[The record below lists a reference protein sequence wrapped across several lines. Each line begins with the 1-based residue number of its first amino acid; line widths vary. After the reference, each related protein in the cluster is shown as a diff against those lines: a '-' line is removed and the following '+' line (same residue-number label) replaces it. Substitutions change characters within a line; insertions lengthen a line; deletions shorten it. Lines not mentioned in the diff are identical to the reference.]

1 MSFCKK
7 YFFLPQRMSLRN
19 SIEQFLNVGRKIW
32 PKLDVSL
39 SAFLTLNSQ
48 CPMKLLLRT
57 SVPHDC
63 LDRDQRFSWCN
74 VSLRLRTL
82 SKRIHE
88 QLSLASFSSVNL
100 FRMMFTWPSIAS
112 STFGSFDS
120 SWGLKIWVSFFFLA
134 LCPRD
139 AITNKNINSTILIF
153 KHHSSLTLNRNKC
166 ASQVFQL
173 MLRECSSSPELLLL
187 PAFWNQRLS
196 RNP

>member
-1 MSFCKK
+1 LCYLTCIITLSTVNSGHIGTLSHRMSFCKK

-88 QLSLASFSSVNL
+88 QLSPCFLFFSEFIANDVYLAIHCFVNFWIFRFFPRFEDLSV
-100 FRMMFTWPSIAS
+100 F
-112 STFGSFDS
+112 
-120 SWGLKIWVSFFFLA
+120 
-134 LCPRD
+134 
-139 AITNKNINSTILIF
+139 
-153 KHHSSLTLNRNKC
+153 
-166 ASQVFQL
+166 
-173 MLRECSSSPELLLL
+173 LLLSTV
-187 PAFWNQRLS
+187 PTRCHHK
-196 RNP
+196 